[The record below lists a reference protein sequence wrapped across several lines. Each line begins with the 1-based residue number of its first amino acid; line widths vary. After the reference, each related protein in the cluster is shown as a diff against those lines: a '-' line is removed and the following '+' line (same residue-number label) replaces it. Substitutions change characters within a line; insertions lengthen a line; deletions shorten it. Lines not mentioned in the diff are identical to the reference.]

1 MLKLHGNYTDLIHFA
16 KSFEGNVHFAIAVSE
31 SDESDSFKKFMNL
44 FLATKKQWAEVKM
57 SRYCTSQLARVD
69 FKGFDRF
76 KNEETFLKRLQ
87 ENQNKGGCYIF
98 KIGEFSTRLERQAQ
112 TIAKKKL
119 LSKKVL
125 ETETPSKLPKKSKKR
140 KFRPNILSTS
150 PPKIAEE
157 KSPTSPF
164 FRPMD
169 FKDLLALESSP
180 EELQQIFKKVTFRQN
195 ASFWQNHFW
204 NKISLLSNVKIEMSR
219 VLKFLSGGHERRP
232 EQTRGTRKG
241 IANNFWEV
249 QGRTEER
256 RDSDG
261 GPFPTL
267 GDKHIWQ
274 INWRAH
280 FLF

>member
-1 MLKLHGNYTDLIHFA
+1 MKIFSVNQKVVNFVNKDSHNFSSLFVLLDNFQNNLSSKMTLPIKKVGRLWMLKLHGNYTDLIHFA

-180 EELQQIFKKVTFRQN
+180 EELQQIFKKVTFRHN
-195 ASFWQNHFW
+195 ASF
-204 NKISLLSNVKIEMSR
+204 
-219 VLKFLSGGHERRP
+219 
-232 EQTRGTRKG
+232 
-241 IANNFWEV
+241 
-249 QGRTEER
+249 
-256 RDSDG
+256 
-261 GPFPTL
+261 
-267 GDKHIWQ
+267 
-274 INWRAH
+274 
-280 FLF
+280 